1 MREIQKVDNSSKG
14 AGIGNGLVVV
24 VVGFFFVKCVFMCKS
39 VFFARQGTTR
49 ALFSIPGP

>member
-24 VVGFFFVKCVFMCKS
+24 VVVFFVKCVFMCKS
-39 VFFARQGTTR
+39 LFFARQGTTR
-49 ALFSIPGP
+49 ALFSIPGL